1 VNDNQLP
8 RLRAVH
14 RALAD
19 PLRIRLFELLAV
31 RPQSAKELAG
41 HVGMRADR
49 LYHHLAQLE
58 EAKLI
63 EISEYRRLPGGKV
76 ERVYAPASAE
86 PAGDDATP
94 ADVALLFNAALE
106 TTRADINAATLAR
119 EAGQDRR
126 MSMSRIGI
134 RLSERHLAELKTAIE
149 ELLRAAQDHPD
160 NDGVWSTVLWTVID
174 REDRGTAPGGPSG
187 EHDPPPARQQPGK

>member
-1 VNDNQLP
+1 MNDNRLP
-8 RLRAVH
+8 RLRALH

-58 EAKLI
+58 EAELI

-76 ERVYAPASAE
+76 ERVYAPAAAE

-94 ADVALLFNAALE
+94 ADVAMLFNAALE

-126 MSMSRIGI
+126 MSLSRIGI

-160 NDGVWSTVLWTVID
+160 DDGVWSTVLWTVID
-174 REDRGTAPGGPSG
+174 REDRRAAPGGPSG

>member
-63 EISEYRRLPGGKV
+63 EISEYRRLPAGKV
-76 ERVYAPASAE
+76 ERVYAPAAAE

-126 MSMSRIGI
+126 MSLSRIGI

-149 ELLRAAQDHPD
+149 GLLRAAQDHPD
-160 NDGVWSTVLWTVID
+160 DDGVWSAVLWTVID
-174 REDRGTAPGGPSG
+174 REDRGTALGSG
-187 EHDPPPARQQPGK
+187 TAPGK

>member
-1 VNDNQLP
+1 MSEDQLP
-8 RLRAVH
+8 RLRTVH

-41 HVGMRADR
+41 HIGMRADR

-63 EISEYRRLPGGKV
+63 EVSEYRRLPGGKV
-76 ERVYAPASAE
+76 ERVYAPAAAE

-94 ADVALLFNAALE
+94 ADVARLFNAALE

-126 MSMSRIGI
+126 MSLSRIGI
-134 RLSERHLAELKTAIE
+134 RLSERHMAELKTAVG
-149 ELLRAAQDHPD
+149 ELLRIAQDHPD
-160 NDGVWSTVLWTVID
+160 DDGVWSTVLWTVID
-174 REDRGTAPGGPSG
+174 REDRRTATGGPSG
-187 EHDPPPARQQPGK
+187 EHDPPSARQLPGK

>member
-1 VNDNQLP
+1 MNDNRLP
-8 RLRAVH
+8 RLRALH

-58 EAKLI
+58 EAELI

-76 ERVYAPASAE
+76 ERVYAPAAAE

-126 MSMSRIGI
+126 MSLSRIGI

-160 NDGVWSTVLWTVID
+160 DDGVWSTVLWTVID
-174 REDRGTAPGGPSG
+174 REDRRTAPGGPSG